1 MEAENIQ
8 ARIVENC
15 PVTTAG
21 RFWPKCFWP
30 PSSPD
35 LNVMDFAM
43 WGILARKTCE
53 NPHAN
58 VGSLKTKRS
67 LKKTW
72 TDLDEKTI
80 RNSCA
85 NAHKKLEAVVEA
97 KGGYIENK

>member
-1 MEAENIQ
+1 
-8 ARIVENC
+8 
-15 PVTTAG
+15 
-21 RFWPKCFWP
+21 
-30 PSSPD
+30 
-35 LNVMDFAM
+35 M

-97 KGGYIENK
+97 VYKILKPHFNKNDAQNICLLEFVFKIGIP